1 MNPGQDLEELFARIP
16 PDSIKW
22 IIGEDI
28 YKTISHISGPE
39 MATNRLRMLATHALY
54 TRPEEYFSRAS
65 VRKQIHNALSHGK
78 IGELA
83 QRIGIAQSDLGKFDP
98 TEDPRL
104 WDRYLGFFGIDAR
117 DAAPFHAE
125 LPLEPV
131 AAKFGL
137 FAHQRKAGQRVMR
150 KLVDPHGRVVLH
162 MPTGAGKT
170 RTAIHLVSRF
180 LTAEEPAVVVWLAA
194 TSELLDQAADA
205 FTIAWPF
212 LGNREVRLA
221 RFWGDYDVDLADF
234 SDGLVIAGLQKMHAW
249 SMRDDLELL
258 RFGAKTKLVVVD
270 EAHQAI
276 APTYSTLIDKLANSG
291 TRHNLLGLTA
301 TPGRT
306 WADIAKDEQLADFFD
321 GNKVMLEVDG
331 WDDPVSYLMS
341 EGYLAKPRFHQI
353 TYEASKTV
361 SGYFGTTRP
370 TADTLDDAAADLLAA
385 EASRNSALV
394 DEIKRLIDEGHTRI
408 ILFAASVRHA
418 EIMSAALIC
427 EGIDAPVVTGTT
439 NTGRRRK
446 IIKDFR
452 SSSKTPSVLCNFG
465 VLTTGFDA
473 PNTSAAVIA
482 RPTKSLVLFSQ
493 MVGRATRGPKA
504 GGNEYCDISTVV
516 DVDLP
521 GFGDVAE
528 AFKNWEDV
536 WNE

>member
-1 MNPGQDLEELFARIP
+1 MNPGQDLEELFGRIA
-16 PDSIKW
+16 PDAIKG
-22 IIGEDI
+22 ILGEDL
-28 YKTISHISGPE
+28 YKTISLISGPE
-39 MATNRLRMLATHALY
+39 AATEQLRMLATHAVY
-54 TRPEEYFSRAS
+54 TRPEEYFAKAS
-65 VRKQIHNALSHGK
+65 VRKQIHNALSHAK

-83 QRIGIAQSDLGKFDP
+83 QRIGVQQADLGKFDP
-98 TEDPRL
+98 TQDPRL
-104 WDRYLGFFGIDAR
+104 WDRYLGFFGIDGR
-117 DAAPFHAE
+117 DAAPFHAA

-131 AAKFGL
+131 PAKFGL
-137 FAHQRKAGQRVMR
+137 FSHQRKAGQRVMR
-150 KLVDPHGRVVLH
+150 KLVDAHGRVVLH

-205 FTIAWPF
+205 FTGAWSF
-212 LGNREVRLA
+212 LGNREVSLA
-221 RFWGDYDVDLADF
+221 RFWGDYDVDLSGF

-249 SMRDDLELL
+249 SQRDDLGLL

-276 APTYSTLIDKLANSG
+276 APTYSALIDKLTNSG
-291 TRHNLLGLTA
+291 SRHNLLGLTA

-306 WADIAKDEQLADFFD
+306 WADIAKDEQLAAFFD

-353 TYEASKTV
+353 TYEASKDV
-361 SGYFGTTRP
+361 AGYFGRKP
-370 TADTLDDAAADLLAA
+370 PASDTLDDVAADLLAA

-394 DEIKRLIDEGHTRI
+394 DEIRRLVGKGHTRI

-427 EGIDAPVVTGTT
+427 QNIDAPVVTGTT
-439 NTGRRRK
+439 NASRRRK

-452 SSSKTPSVLCNFG
+452 STSKIPTVLCNFG

-473 PNTSAAVIA
+473 PNISAAVVA
-482 RPTKSLVLFSQ
+482 RPTKSLVLYSQ

-504 GGNEYCDISTVV
+504 GGNEFCDISTVV